1 MYEILHHSSTSLKS
15 VWKKTPH
22 PSFNIVPSPVKVLE
36 GWCRISDRRPSWH
49 SCFKDPS
56 PILNQGVGRLTAS
69 ATPVQDFKRQQYPR
83 RCVFSRQPPKL
94 VTQTTLT
101 VLGNRLGWLFASL
114 PTVSTPIPL
123 SIRSAGILILAH
135 LLANMTPIRKVRR
148 LPHGTCQLA
157 AEGRRRCRGLSVE
170 LSPHSCVNGPCQIS
184 MQIPMSFTSGCAIRS
199 AGTQQTLS
207 SHSAG
212 TQ

>member
-1 MYEILHHSSTSLKS
+1 MHGCLLFAVRVLCCILPLIRPTRFREACHNTLLCVISL
-15 VWKKTPH
+15 
-22 PSFNIVPSPVKVLE
+22 F
-36 GWCRISDRRPSWH
+36 SDSY
-49 SCFKDPS
+49 S
-56 PILNQGVGRLTAS
+56 G
-69 ATPVQDFKRQQYPR
+69 
-83 RCVFSRQPPKL
+83 RCVFSWQPHKL
-94 VTQTTLT
+94 VPQTTLT
-101 VLGNRLGWLFASL
+101 VLGDRLGWLFASL

-184 MQIPMSFTSGCAIRS
+184 MQIPMSFLPA
-199 AGTQQTLS
+199 AAQ
-207 SHSAG
+207 
-212 TQ
+212 